1 MLFAAKAFVITI
13 AIDIEVVLR
22 FEINQISLVLRD
34 FLEIFLVFSND
45 QIGLNIDILL
55 QFLCQFFNY
64 FVDEIGFFFRKL
76 GDQWITGAVSF
87 AEAQLGPIVIKV
99 QISFGLVVNKVMAFF

>member
-45 QIGLNIDILL
+45 QIGPNIDILL

-64 FVDEIGFFFRKL
+64 FVDEIGFFL
-76 GDQWITGAVSF
+76 GSLAINGSLVLLALLKPN
-87 AEAQLGPIVIKV
+87 LGP
-99 QISFGLVVNKVMAFF
+99 L

>member
-1 MLFAAKAFVITI
+1 M
-13 AIDIEVVLR
+13 R
-22 FEINQISLVLRD
+22 LV
-34 FLEIFLVFSND
+34 
-45 QIGLNIDILL
+45 
-55 QFLCQFFNY
+55 
-64 FVDEIGFFFRKL
+64 FFRKL